1 MKCVLYKKQPCARM
15 YRMLYIWI
23 FASKLNLLHV
33 SLITNTQ
40 LRTQQTFHIFDVF
53 PDVVSQWTAMTI
65 RPSCPTQ
72 PTPES
77 RKWETQGRFCFNLL
91 DSLLKTVVFAW
102 SGDKGNL
109 HSYILIIWSNLNSS
123 RLLLQLKIYQ
133 CVKIEQSPREKP
145 YCSINEKCHEWE
157 QGQCSH

>member
-1 MKCVLYKKQPCARM
+1 MSLQIIVRNEICVLYKKQLCARM

-33 SLITNTQ
+33 SPITNTQ
-40 LRTQQTFHIFDVF
+40 LRAQQTFHIFDVF

-72 PTPES
+72 PTPEA

-91 DSLLKTVVFAW
+91 DSVLKTV
-102 SGDKGNL
+102 
-109 HSYILIIWSNLNSS
+109 
-123 RLLLQLKIYQ
+123 
-133 CVKIEQSPREKP
+133 
-145 YCSINEKCHEWE
+145 KCLADQEIKETYRATYWE
-157 QGQCSH
+157 SDPT